1 MLKGNSMATAVLES
15 KKHLAL
21 EPRQYLV
28 LNDVDWAT
36 YRRISDALTDH
47 HVRLTYN
54 RGVLELMTL
63 STLHEVLSRFYNDLL
78 VVLADEFDLPF
89 ASCGSMTCDRE
100 DLNRG
105 VEPDES
111 YYLVNAPAV
120 RARKQIDLTIDPPP
134 DLMVEVDLSSSS
146 KRRLE
151 IYAAIKVPEVWQ
163 VNGES
168 LKVLQLGPDGK
179 YAIATQSMYFPG
191 ISLAE
196 LAEFVQRREETDHI
210 VLLREFRAWVRDC
223 LARK

>member
-1 MLKGNSMATAVLES
+1 MAGAVMES
-15 KKHLAL
+15 KTESVL
-21 EPRQYLV
+21 EPRQCLV
-28 LNDVDWAT
+28 LPDIDWTT

-47 HVRLTYN
+47 HVRLTFN
-54 RGVLELMTL
+54 QGVLELMTL

-120 RARKQIDLTIDPPP
+120 RGKKQIDLRIDPPP
-134 DLMVEVDLSSSS
+134 DLMVEIDLTSSS

-151 IYAAIKVPEVWQ
+151 IYAAMKVPEVWQ
-163 VNGES
+163 ANAES
-168 LKVLQLGPDGK
+168 LKVLQLSADGK
-179 YAIATQSMYFPG
+179 YTVATRSKYFPC
-191 ISLAE
+191 IPLDE
-196 LAEFVQRREETDHI
+196 LAAFVRRREETDHI
-210 VLLREFRAWVRDC
+210 VLLREFRAWVRTC
-223 LARK
+223 LAAG